1 MRPKRRKTARQPQY
15 ESAAFLDIQAR
26 VAAAVRSLRKKAK
39 ISQEEAAHRCEMSTR
54 LLQQVESAQA
64 NLTLTTLARLC
75 EGFEVDISRLVRKVP
90 TKRAAPP

>member
-1 MRPKRRKTARQPQY
+1 MGSKRRKASRQPQY
-15 ESAAFLDIQAR
+15 ESEVFHEIQAR

-54 LLQQVESAQA
+54 LLQQVESAEA

-90 TKRAAPP
+90 KGRTSS